1 MRPKLNDIWAI
12 RIHLQLGKCICDL
25 ASSMTTIAST
35 MQRPDWKYIF
45 ICHPFKLHTALD
57 DKTSDGFYFEHQPVL
72 LKVAQTVNGKT

>member
-1 MRPKLNDIWAI
+1 
-12 RIHLQLGKCICDL
+12 
-25 ASSMTTIAST
+25 MTTIAST